1 VTFERQ
7 AATSAGRPLSPAPRA
22 LAPTGVLALQRTA
35 GNTAVR
41 ALLRRAALQ
50 RRVGWTGVDPKSWN
64 ADVSDVPGARRVKR
78 IPVEGITRG
87 HASGPRDKGHPD
99 VPRQDDAERKADEV
113 ETGTF
118 KRVKALT
125 SEAAGGVT
133 TGRAVVLIPQGLA
146 ADAAT
151 VEVLFHL
158 HGFTPG
164 GRGRGGD
171 GAGEPEDVATARIGQ
186 QLETSGRPMIAILP
200 QGAMGK
206 DGLEFWPDS
215 SQVDV
220 NAYIDEAL
228 GLVPAKLWPG
238 GKPRAPGGV
247 VVSAHSGGGDQVARM
262 LKAGI
267 LPATGPRT
275 VQGLLMFDA
284 LHGWGPAAVASFLT
298 DRLDT
303 ELARL
308 HGIWTAKHGSVPAV
322 TAEAIADDQVDW
334 IRRSGFRF
342 HGFASTGYFKRYDT
356 QLKPPIAAWFTTHAA
371 ELGGAD
377 SSVFKALS
385 ANYLDQAAVA
395 AGTTHE
401 RIMGG
406 TVDDAGARANQHL
419 LEALAAPPAPK
430 GKRVPAQPATTPAPV
445 KAAPTKP
452 APAKAVAKTP
462 AKTRLLNRDP
472 KTKPPPTAGWAG
484 VAKGSTNAAPRI
496 TKGTDIRRVPVKH
509 IAAGRGSGNAL
520 VLIPDW
526 LPAVETVEVLLHLHG
541 HEYGSFP
548 AGYPGAEDESLYR
561 FEQALD
567 QFSTDKKRPIIG
579 ILPQGGTRSQFG
591 HGTSDFNAGVY
602 IQQAIAAVPPD
613 QWPSGSAPAAGGV
626 ILSGHSGAG
635 GRFATMF
642 GTEKMPGGTTD
653 VPGHLEAFFS
663 FDTIN
668 GKDGQKVSEIEDGAE
683 YKAHRAFVLARLDAD
698 LQMLQAAG
706 AKAGHEKEP
715 QVQASL
721 AAKLAAEGFRF
732 RGFYRGSPNLDKDDP
747 TKLEPTALAD
757 YADRYF
763 LLKGEVDAWFDAHAA
778 DLGGKGSKL
787 FTALRANYTIEPSG
801 TDHMHDMG
809 GLPGPKKDSPWTHE
823 NMRAALGSLPTVPQA
838 GP

>member
-1 VTFERQ
+1 VTLERQ
-7 AATSAGRPLSPAPRA
+7 AAPSPGRPPSPAPRA
-22 LAPTGVLALQRTA
+22 PALTGVLALQRAA
-35 GNTAVR
+35 GNTAVG

-50 RRVGWTGVDPKSWN
+50 RQVGWTGVDPKSWN
-64 ADVSDVPGARRVKR
+64 ARERDVPGAKGVKR

-87 HASGPRDKGHPD
+87 HASGPRDKDHPD
-99 VPRQDDAERKADEV
+99 VPRQDDAAFKVDEV

-118 KRVKALT
+118 KRVKELT

-133 TGRAVVLIPQGLA
+133 TGRAVVLIPNGLP

-164 GRGRGGD
+164 GRGRGTD
-171 GAGEPEDVATARIGQ
+171 GAGDPEDVATARIAQ
-186 QLETSGRPMIAILP
+186 QLETSGRPMIAVLP

-215 SQVDV
+215 STVDV

-238 GKPRAPGGV
+238 GKPRSPGAV

-267 LPATGPRT
+267 LPATGPRA

-284 LHGWGPAAVASFLT
+284 LHGWGPGAVASFLT
-298 DRLDT
+298 GRLDT
-303 ELARL
+303 ELAHL
-308 HGIWTAKHGSVPAV
+308 HGIWRAKNGSA
-322 TAEAIADDQVDW
+322 TSKAIADDQVDW
-334 IRRSGFRF
+334 IRQSGFRF
-342 HGFASTGYFKRYDT
+342 HGFASTGYFNRYDT
-356 QLKPPIAAWFTTHAA
+356 KLKPKIAAWFTTHAE

-377 SSVFKALS
+377 SAVFKALS
-385 ANYLDQAAVA
+385 ANYLDQAVVA

-406 TVDDAGARANQHL
+406 TVDDTGARANQHL
-419 LEALAAPPAPK
+419 LEALAAPSAPK
-430 GKRVPAQPATTPAPV
+430 GTRVPAQPAPV
-445 KAAPTKP
+445 KAAPKKR

-462 AKTRLLNRDP
+462 ARTRRLSRDP
-472 KTKPPPTAGWAG
+472 KTTPPPTAGWAG
-484 VAKGSTNAAPRI
+484 VAKGSTNAAPRV
-496 TKGTDIRRVPVKH
+496 TMGTSIRRVPVKN
-509 IAAGRGSGNAL
+509 IAAGRGAGNAL

-526 LPAVETVEVLLHLHG
+526 LPAVKTVEVLLHLHG

-561 FEQALD
+561 FEQALE

-579 ILPQGGTRSQFG
+579 VLPQGGTRSQFG
-591 HGTSDFNAGVY
+591 HDTSDFNAGVY

-635 GRFATMF
+635 GRFASMF
-642 GTEKMPGGTTD
+642 DTAKMPGGTKD

-668 GKDGQKVSEIEDGAE
+668 GKDGQKVSEIEDGPE
-683 YKAHRAFVLARLDAD
+683 YKAHRAFALARLDAD

-706 AKAGHEKEP
+706 AKGGHEKDP
-715 QVQASL
+715 LVQASL

-732 RGFYRGSPNLDKDDP
+732 RGFYRGSPNLKKDDP

-763 LLKGEVDAWFDAHAA
+763 RLKGEVDTWFGAHAA

-787 FTALRANYTIEPSG
+787 YDALRANYTIEPSG

-823 NMRAALGSLPTVPQA
+823 NLRAALGSLATVPQG